1 VLLCFLALLLTRVIE
16 VETGKTWPTIRR
28 ELARLHL
35 GEFHGSAG
43 RVLQRT
49 ETTPAQLEI
58 LHALKVDEPP
68 RFLAIEPAKA
78 A

>member
-1 VLLCFLALLLTRVIE
+1 VIE

-28 ELARLHL
+28 ELERMHL

-43 RVLQRT
+43 RVVQRT
-49 ETTPAQLEI
+49 DTTPAQLETLRA
-58 LHALKVDEPP
+58 LHLDEPP

>member
-1 VLLCFLALLLTRVIE
+1 M
-16 VETGKTWPTIRR
+16 KIRR
-28 ELARLHL
+28 ELQRLHL

-43 RVLQRT
+43 RVLRRT
-49 ETTPAQLEI
+49 EMTPAQRQI
-58 LHALKVDEPP
+58 LRALAVPEPP